1 MAMTRSFIDL
11 LIPAR
16 GLIINVASI
25 SALIPYVFGSVY
37 ASSKAAVC
45 SYSRS
50 LRQELRP
57 FGVRVQVVMAGAVR
71 SNISANTAKT
81 RVLPSDSL
89 YARVRHLYER
99 RQGYSQS
106 KASGSLPTEVFARKL
121 VDKALASEVAPFWR
135 SWFGRPDWL
144 YYGGMTRLL
153 WWGSV
158 LGEWVTD
165 LGSWRMFRLHELE
178 AIVQR
183 EAAVAKDRQ
192 KVK

>member
-1 MAMTRSFIDL
+1 MAMTRSFVDL
-11 LIPAR
+11 LIPTR

-25 SALIPYVFGSVY
+25 SALVPYVFGSVY

-45 SYSRS
+45 SYSRT

-57 FGVRVQVVMAGAVR
+57 FGVRVQVVMAGAVQ

-81 RVLPSDSL
+81 RVLPPDSL
-89 YARVRHLYER
+89 YARVRHLYEA

-106 KASGSLPTEVFARKL
+106 RASGSLPTDVFARKV
-121 VDKALASEVAPFWR
+121 VDKALADEVAPFWR
-135 SWFGRPDWL
+135 GYFGRPDWL

-153 WWGSV
+153 WWGSL

-165 LGSWRMFRLHELE
+165 LGAWRMFKLGELE
-178 AIVQR
+178 TVVQA
-183 EAAVAKDRQ
+183 ETAT
-192 KVK
+192 VKNSEKLQ